1 MKSRSSVRHRHTAVR
16 RVQKMY
22 RKDDAGLNGR
32 CVYCGNGADTSD
44 HIPPVSLAAELDLSY
59 LKDLDPVLVPA
70 CRNCNSIIG
79 ASPEIKLVDR
89 RDIVA
94 NHLSQKKS
102 RMLKL
107 GREIYEK
114 NIPIINDFRDAACLN
129 IFQRYMFATLST
141 AEVSEP
147 IEPEETYSREDFS
160 KIMDTPDLSP
170 IAWLISWGIRER
182 NCERI
187 GIQIMNSDKI
197 DESFLDD
204 REIVLYR
211 LAKKLEPLRGPFN
224 WLRSWQKYANLI
236 EKSYPK
242 TFGNLVVSEGFKD
255 VETSWEALAQL
266 SELFYEAEIIS
277 KELFLS
283 LGRLISSAGIKA
295 KIIRK
300 PIDHKSKK
308 IELEGQ
314 NLNLIRTIKSLRTP
328 TDHQGKKIELESQFD
343 SQDLNLIRTIKSQAS
358 VSQKELQKIN
368 IAAFKFIYSFDD
380 QWPLFSLFKEFPK
393 ETDLFFDEMMASVQE
408 IRNLEDLKEL
418 IADMPPYIPESIFPK
433 LSIEKIW
440 MLLLMSESLPRKAK
454 ERFLEF
460 IKIQL

>member
-295 KIIRK
+295 KFIRK
-300 PIDHKSKK
+300 PIDHK
-308 IELEGQ
+308 
-314 NLNLIRTIKSLRTP
+314 
-328 TDHQGKKIELESQFD
+328 GKKIELESQFD